1 MVGADMISDSPSRA
15 MGTGDAMMPLVHVVD
30 DDAAFRTA
38 IARVLQAS
46 GYRVALYESGRS
58 LLETA
63 PNSEPGCILLD
74 LRMAGLNGLELQ
86 DRLHQHGMILPI
98 IFLTGH
104 GDIPTSV
111 RAIKAGAEDFLSKPV
126 SRKTLL
132 AAVERALARYQE
144 AHQRHVRLTSL
155 RALVD
160 SLTPR
165 ESEVFALVVRG
176 KLTKQIAFQLGT
188 SERTVKA
195 HRHSIMEKLRVQSLA
210 EAVSIA
216 ERLGM
221 LTAPEGP

>member
-1 MVGADMISDSPSRA
+1 MI
-15 MGTGDAMMPLVHVVD
+15 PLVHIVD
-30 DDAAFRTA
+30 DDAAFRTS

-46 GYRVALYESGRS
+46 GYRVALYESGDR
-58 LLETA
+58 LLEA
-63 PNSEPGCILLD
+63 PPSVDPGCILLD

-86 DRLHQHGMILPI
+86 DRLHQHGIILPI

-111 RAIKAGAEDFLSKPV
+111 LAIKGGAEDFLSKPV
-126 SRKTLL
+126 PRKVLL

-144 AHQRHVRLTSL
+144 AYQRHARLASL

-160 SLTPR
+160 TLTPR

-188 SERTVKA
+188 SERTIKA
-195 HRHSIMEKLRVQSLA
+195 HRHSIMEKLGVQSLA

-216 ERLGM
+216 ERIGM
-221 LTAPEGP
+221 LTAPDGT

>member
-1 MVGADMISDSPSRA
+1 MAGADAPGATRS
-15 MGTGDAMMPLVHVVD
+15 GDAVMPLVHIID
-30 DDAAFRTA
+30 DDAAFRTS
-38 IARVLQAS
+38 IARVLKAS
-46 GYRVALYESGRS
+46 GYRVALYESGDR
-58 LLETA
+58 LLEA
-63 PNSEPGCILLD
+63 PPGAEPGCILLD

-86 DRLHQHGMILPI
+86 DRLHQRGIILPI

-126 SRKTLL
+126 RKEILL
-132 AAVERALARYQE
+132 AAVERALARYEE
-144 AHQRHVRLTSL
+144 AHQRHVRLASL

-160 SLTPR
+160 TLTPR

-176 KLTKQIAFQLGT
+176 KLNKQIAFQLGT
-188 SERTVKA
+188 SERTIKA

-210 EAVSIA
+210 EAVSLA

-221 LTAPEGP
+221 LTASDVR

>member
-1 MVGADMISDSPSRA
+1 
-15 MGTGDAMMPLVHVVD
+15 MMPVVHVVD
-30 DDAAFRTA
+30 DDAAFRTS
-38 IARVLQAS
+38 ISRLLKAS
-46 GYRVALYESGRS
+46 GYRVALYESGDS
-58 LLETA
+58 LLETT
-63 PNSEPGCILLD
+63 PDPEPGCILLD
-74 LRMAGLNGLELQ
+74 LQMTGLNGLELQ
-86 DRLHQHGMILPI
+86 NRLQERGIILPI

-126 SRKTLL
+126 SRQTLL

-144 AHQRHVRLTSL
+144 THQRHVRLASL

-160 SLTPR
+160 TLTPR
-165 ESEVFALVVRG
+165 ESEVFTLVVRG

-188 SERTVKA
+188 SERTIKA

-221 LTAPEGP
+221 LTASDGA